1 MNCKEACELVVRLW
15 GDNSYSTREI
25 AEVAG
30 RSFGFV
36 RAVAERLDLPRPRQ
50 FNPRRRDL
58 RLGVAVFA
66 ETPKQR
72 AIRLAEQKAM
82 REAEA
87 EAALAAHV
95 AAVYARIGPY
105 QDDPRAVRERG
116 GPVMRASMFGTRS
129 MVGCAAAMTAE
140 AR

>member
-66 ETPKQR
+66 QTPKER
-72 AIRLAEQKAM
+72 AIERADRRA
-82 REAEA
+82 RERERAD
-87 EAALAAHV
+87 AALAAHV
-95 AAVYARIGPY
+95 AAVYERIGPY

-116 GPVMRASMFGTRS
+116 GPVMRASMFNTRS